1 MAFSDIFNTSFF
13 ILLGIIL
20 LGLGLLVLYYENKMR
35 DQNHKIQSM
44 LDLVSVLANE
54 MNTMKMSQMFE
65 KSEQPIENTQ
75 EKPLGKIIHYNNYSN
90 LNNDLIV
97 VSDDDDDKSID
108 DIIEITS
115 NNDESESESESEKSE
130 SEEEESEE
138 DEDESDEEENEDE
151 SDEEEND
158 SDVDILEISDLNM
171 ENKNEDESDV
181 EDITFNN
188 SVKILKLEHPIEDNE
203 STKNESK
210 EDIFS
215 NLKQI
220 HIDGD
225 SLKIDDSLDYKKM
238 SVQKLR
244 TIVINKGL
252 AEDAS
257 KLKKHDILKLLE
269 VE

>member
-20 LGLGLLVLYYENKMR
+20 LGFGLLVLYYENKMR

-108 DIIEITS
+108 DIIEIAS
-115 NNDESESESESEKSE
+115 NNDESESESENESEKSE
-130 SEEEESEE
+130 SDEDIEESEE
-138 DEDESDEEENEDE
+138 DEDE